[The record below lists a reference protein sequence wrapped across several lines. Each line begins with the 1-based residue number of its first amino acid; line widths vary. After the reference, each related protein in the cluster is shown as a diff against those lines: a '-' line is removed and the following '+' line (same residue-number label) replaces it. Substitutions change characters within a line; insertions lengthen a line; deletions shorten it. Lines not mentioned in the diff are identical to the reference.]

1 MKKHYGLILILVFL
15 VSIGWTVCTQAME
28 LVPVTS
34 FDSWAI
40 KPVIGTGTGTV
51 TTDGAK
57 VNLSFQGGATGNGE
71 IDFYETTLTGLI
83 GMWATLRVDQVTTG
97 SNGDCSIGIYQRVG
111 KIGNSIIQLAI
122 FLEQWT
128 NLNRVV
134 FRVRA
139 SDLTTNVN
147 TTLIQGFI
155 GDWNGGWAIGDSRTV
170 AFARVG
176 SEFWFYVV
184 GYPGLIK
191 VPAFDEVTT
200 YNSNSFPV
208 IVAWAV
214 AGSSISGSVSDIYLI
229 KE

>member
-1 MKKHYGLILILVFL
+1 VLDHPTIKGERMKKHYGFMLFFVGL
-15 VSIGWTVCTQAME
+15 VSIGWTVCSQAME
-28 LVPVTS
+28 LIPVTS
-34 FDSWAI
+34 FGSTWAI

-97 SNGDCSIGIYQRVG
+97 SNGDCSIGICQNVG
-111 KIGNSIIQLAI
+111 KIGNSRIQLAI

-139 SDLTTNVN
+139 SDLTTNVILR
-147 TTLIQGFI
+147 TGIICAFHKLPLPAGE
-155 GDWNGGWAIGDSRTV
+155 GWGGGSRT
-170 AFARVG
+170 
-176 SEFWFYVV
+176 
-184 GYPGLIK
+184 
-191 VPAFDEVTT
+191 
-200 YNSNSFPV
+200 
-208 IVAWAV
+208 
-214 AGSSISGSVSDIYLI
+214 
-229 KE
+229 